1 METAS
6 FDFSI
11 NNISLSIKK
20 TPDNTLRSLEYS
32 FQFLDALAHFGV
44 LIVKQ
49 PKQRYFNYYL
59 IRSQSHV

>member
-32 FQFLDALAHFGV
+32 FQFLDAFAHFGV

-49 PKQRYFNYYL
+49 PKKGTL
-59 IRSQSHV
+59 IIT